1 MTKLLLFIFL
11 TVYSFASSDFD
22 ISKIE
27 YFKDETKKVSFEEI
41 NSKNFI
47 QENRQNFG
55 LGNFAI
61 WSKFAIQNNLN
72 NEETFYAINYRTTL
86 DYVDAYIIHA
96 DGKVEKYLI
105 GDMRELENRPN
116 SSRLLLFPINLKAQ
130 EKVELFIRHESAR
143 GVIETNWE
151 IKDSEN
157 TNRFIYLDSLFFGIY
172 IGIFLLL
179 IILSLILY
187 FAIKKRFLLYY
198 SFVCIFILLGQLIF
212 TGVLYSLNIGISL
225 YIINHPEIPYYLTSL
240 FLILFHYDFFE
251 IEYQNKLL
259 NKFIKFLL
267 FIPISFVL
275 INLILPSLLSE
286 KIIPLSVFCH
296 WFVSLSLIFIGIKM
310 SIKGI
315 KGGWFYVLGQS
326 LSFLSMVIITFY
338 TISYNNAAPTWTY
351 YSIVIGSFLNLICL
365 ALALYVRLKQQQK
378 TSLRKSEILM
388 ELSKF
393 HNSEMIIN
401 NIIHQWKLP
410 LSRIIAILTD
420 LQAQIYFGKP
430 IEKSVIEQL
439 PEINKNAMLL
449 AQIVQEFYKFN
460 QSSEKT
466 IFLYNEIYNE
476 IIKMLSLKIE
486 ETNAFID
493 LKLVDNNFINADKF
507 AISNIS
513 SIITNNFLDI
523 AKIRKIKKPILSISI
538 ITEKS
543 LTKILFEDNC
553 GGIDIIPFEKVFEPF
568 RSISEDKSKGLG
580 LFIAKTLVEEKLQGK
595 LKGNNTQQGAVFEI
609 IF

>member
-1 MTKLLLFIFL
+1 MIKLLLFILL
-11 TVYSFASSDFD
+11 TIYSFASNDFD
-22 ISKIE
+22 ISKIG

-47 QENRQNFG
+47 PEDRQNFG

-61 WSKFAIQNNLN
+61 WSKFTIQNNLN

-86 DYVDAYIIHA
+86 DYVDAYIIHSN
-96 DGKVEKYLI
+96 GKIEKYFI
-105 GDMRELENRPN
+105 GDMQELKDRPI
-116 SSRLLLFPINLKAQ
+116 SSRLLIFPIDLKTQ
-130 EKVELFIRHESAR
+130 EKVELFIKHESAR
-143 GVIETNWE
+143 GVIQTNWD
-151 IKDSEN
+151 IKNSKD
-157 TNRFIYLDSLFFGIY
+157 TNRLIYLDSLFFGIY
-172 IGIFLLL
+172 IGIILLL

-198 SFVCIFILLGQLIF
+198 SFVGIFILLGQLIF
-212 TGVLYSLNIGISL
+212 TGVLYSLDLGVSL
-225 YIINHPEIPYYLTSL
+225 YVINRPELPFYLASL

-251 IEYQNKLL
+251 IEFQNNILKR
-259 NKFIKFLL
+259 FIRFLL
-267 FIPISFVL
+267 FIPIFFVL
-275 INLILPSLLSE
+275 IDLILPSLLSE
-286 KIIPLSVFCH
+286 RIIPLSIFSH

-310 SIKGI
+310 SIKGV

-326 LSFLSMVIITFY
+326 LSFLSMITITFY

-365 ALALYVRLKQQQK
+365 ALALYVRLKQQQE

-420 LQAQIYFGKP
+420 LQAQIYFGKS

-466 IFLYNEIYNE
+466 LFLYNEILDE
-476 IIKMLSLKIE
+476 IIKMLSLKID

-493 LKLVDNNFINADKF
+493 LKLMDNSFINADKF

-538 ITEKS
+538 IKERN
-543 LTKILFEDNC
+543 LIKILFEDNC

-595 LKGNNTQQGAVFEI
+595 LKGYNTPNGVIFEI